1 MTVFNFSAGPAV
13 LPVPVLLKAQSEL
26 LNYKGSGQSVLELS
40 HRSTLFENILQETES
55 LLRELLQIPDNYRV
69 LFLQGG
75 ATLQFSMLPLN
86 LATAHQR
93 VDFID
98 TGSWSQKAIQD
109 AGAFVQTNVIASSEA
124 DHYRSIPTGP
134 IRSDA
139 DYLHITWNNTLEGT
153 TFTNVPQVDV
163 PLVADF
169 SSSILSE
176 PIDVSQFDVIYAG
189 AQKNLGSAGMTLVII
204 KDDLLQ
210 RTPDRL
216 GSYLRYD
223 IHAAHHSLYNTPPT
237 YSIYLTKL
245 VLEWIKEQGFDTVVQ
260 RNRRQAA
267 SLYAYLDQSAMFSNS
282 VALPDRSRMNI
293 PFSTGQTD
301 LDQQFLQ
308 FAERHQLVNLKG
320 HRSVGGMRA
329 SLYNAMP
336 TAGVDALITVLQR
349 FEQGER

>member
-13 LPVPVLLKAQSEL
+13 LPEPVLLKAQSEL
-26 LNYKGSGQSVLELS
+26 LNYRGSFQSVLELS
-40 HRSTLFENILQETES
+40 HRSALFEGILDDATS
-55 LLRELLQIPDNYRV
+55 LVRELLNVPDDYEI

-75 ATLQFSMLPLN
+75 ATLQFSMLPMN
-86 LATAHQR
+86 LAQTKR

-98 TGSWSQKAIQD
+98 TGGWSQKAIAD
-109 AGAFVQTNVIASSEA
+109 AAPYASTRIIASSQE
-124 DHYRSIPTGP
+124 DQYRSIPTGP
-134 IRSDA
+134 FSSDA
-139 DYLHITWNNTLEGT
+139 DYLHVTWNNTLEGT
-153 TFTNVPQVDV
+153 TFREVPQVGV

-189 AQKNLGSAGMTLVII
+189 AQKNLGAAGMTLVIM
-204 KDDLLQ
+204 KKNLLR
-210 RTPDRL
+210 RTPDAL

-223 IHAAHHSLYNTPPT
+223 IHAKHHSLYNTPPT

-245 VLEWIKEQGFDTVVQ
+245 VLEWMKEEGGLSAITA
-260 RNRRQAA
+260 RNRAQAA
-267 SLYAYLDQSAMFSNS
+267 ALYDALDRSTLFSNH
-282 VALPDRSRMNI
+282 VVHENRSLMNI
-293 PFSTGQTD
+293 PFSTGDET
-301 LDQQFLQ
+301 LDQAFLTY
-308 FAERHQLVNLKG
+308 AERHGLVNLKG

-336 TAGVDALITVLQR
+336 DAGVEALITVLHT

>member
-26 LNYKGSGQSVLELS
+26 LNYRGSGQSVLELS
-40 HRSTLFENILQETES
+40 HRSVLFETILNETES
-55 LLRELLQIPDNYRV
+55 LLRELLEVPDDYHV

-86 LATAHQR
+86 LATNRHLI
-93 VDFID
+93 DFID

-109 AGAFVQTNVIASSEA
+109 AQAYATTRIIASSA
-124 DHYRSIPTGP
+124 SDGYRSIPTEP
-134 IRSDA
+134 VTSDA

-153 TFTNVPQVDV
+153 TYTHVPQVNV

-176 PIDVSQFDVIYAG
+176 PIDISQFDLIYAG

-204 KDDLLQ
+204 KNDLLQ
-210 RTPDRL
+210 RTPALL

-223 IHAAHHSLYNTPPT
+223 THATHHSLYNTPPT

-245 VLEWIKEQGFDTVVQ
+245 VLEWIKEQGFETVVQ

-267 SLYAYLDQSAMFSNS
+267 TLYTYLDQSTLFSNA
-282 VALPDRSRMNI
+282 VAITDRSRMNI
-293 PFSTGQTD
+293 PFSTGQAD
-301 LDQQFLQ
+301 LDEQFLK
-308 FAERHQLVNLKG
+308 FAERNQLVNLKG

-336 TAGVDALITVLQR
+336 TSGVDALLDALHR

>member
-26 LNYKGSGQSVLELS
+26 LNYQGSGQSVLELS
-40 HRSTLFENILQETES
+40 HRSTLFENILQDTEA
-55 LLRELLQIPDNYRV
+55 LLRELLQIPDHYHV

-86 LATAHQR
+86 LATNQQR

-98 TGSWSQKAIQD
+98 TGSWSQKAMQD
-109 AGAFVQTNVIASSEA
+109 AAAFVKTGIVASSNA
-124 DHYRSIPTGP
+124 DNYRSIPAGP
-134 IRSDA
+134 IYSDA
-139 DYLHITWNNTLEGT
+139 DYLHLTWNNTLEGT
-153 TFTNVPQVDV
+153 TFTDAPQVDV

-204 KDDLLQ
+204 KDELLQ

-223 IHAAHHSLYNTPPT
+223 THAANHSLYNTPPT

-245 VLEWIKEQGFDTVVQ
+245 VLEWIKDQGFDTVVE
-260 RNRRQAA
+260 RNHKQSA
-267 SLYAYLDQSAMFSNS
+267 SLYAYLDQSVLFSNH

-293 PFSTGQTD
+293 PFTTGQTD
-301 LDQQFLQ
+301 LDKQFLQ
-308 FAERHQLVNLKG
+308 FAERHHLVNLKG

-336 TAGVDALITVLQR
+336 TAGVDALIAILKR

>member
-26 LNYKGSGQSVLELS
+26 LNYQGSGQSVLELS
-40 HRSTLFENILQETES
+40 HRSTLFENILQDTEA
-55 LLRELLQIPDNYRV
+55 LLRELLQIPDHYHV

-86 LATAHQR
+86 LATNQQR
-93 VDFID
+93 IDFID
-98 TGSWSQKAIQD
+98 TGSWSQKAMQD
-109 AGAFVQTNVIASSEA
+109 AAAFVKTGIVASSNA
-124 DHYRSIPTGP
+124 DNYRSIPAGP
-134 IRSDA
+134 IYSDA
-139 DYLHITWNNTLEGT
+139 DYLHLTWNNTLEGT
-153 TFTNVPQVDV
+153 TFTDAPQVDV

-204 KDDLLQ
+204 KDELLQ

-223 IHAAHHSLYNTPPT
+223 THAAHHSLYNTPPT

-245 VLEWIKEQGFDTVVQ
+245 VLEWIKDQGFDTVVE
-260 RNRRQAA
+260 RNHKQSA
-267 SLYAYLDQSAMFSNS
+267 SLYAYLDQSVLFSNH

-293 PFSTGQTD
+293 PFTTGQTD
-301 LDQQFLQ
+301 LDKQFLQ
-308 FAERHQLVNLKG
+308 FAERHHLVNLKG

-336 TAGVDALITVLQR
+336 TAGVDALIAILKR

>member
-26 LNYKGSGQSVLELS
+26 LNYQGSGQSVLELS
-40 HRSTLFENILQETES
+40 HRSTLFENILQDTEA
-55 LLRELLQIPDNYRV
+55 LLRELLQIPDHYRV

-86 LATAHQR
+86 LAADRRH

-98 TGSWSQKAIQD
+98 TGSWSQKAMQD
-109 AGAFVQTNVIASSEA
+109 AQAFVKTNIVASSKE
-124 DHYRSIPTGP
+124 DSYRSIPTGP
-134 IRSDA
+134 IRSEA

-153 TFTNVPQVDV
+153 TFTEVPHVDV

-204 KDDLLQ
+204 KDELLQ

-223 IHAAHHSLYNTPPT
+223 THATHHSLYNTPPT

-245 VLEWIKEQGFDTVVQ
+245 VLEWIKEQGFDTVVA
-260 RNRRQAA
+260 RNHRQAA
-267 SLYAYLDQSAMFSNS
+267 SLYAYLDQSVLFSNH

-293 PFSTGQTD
+293 PFTTGQTD
-301 LDQQFLQ
+301 LDKQFLQ

-336 TAGVDALITVLQR
+336 TAGVDALIAILQR

>member
-26 LNYKGSGQSVLELS
+26 LNYQGSGQSVLELS
-40 HRSTLFENILQETES
+40 HRSDLFETILHETQS
-55 LLRELLQIPDNYRV
+55 LLRELMDIPDEYRV

-86 LATAHQR
+86 LATNRQM

-98 TGSWSQKAIQD
+98 TGSWSQKAIKD
-109 AGAFVQTNVIASSEA
+109 AQAYATTRILASSA
-124 DHYRSIPTGP
+124 SDGYRSIPVEAVT
-134 IRSDA
+134 SDA

-153 TFTNVPQVDV
+153 TYTKAPQVGV

-176 PIDVSQFDVIYAG
+176 PIDIRQFDVVYAG

-204 KDDLLQ
+204 KDELLQ
-210 RTPDRL
+210 RTPQSS

-223 IHAAHHSLYNTPPT
+223 THAKHHSLYNTPPT

-245 VLEWIKEQGFDTVVQ
+245 VLEWIKEQGFETVVQ
-260 RNRRQAA
+260 RNRQQAA
-267 SLYAYLDQSAMFSNS
+267 ALYTYLDQSTLFSNA
-282 VALPDRSRMNI
+282 VAISDRSRMNV
-293 PFSTGQTD
+293 PFSTGQVE
-301 LDQQFLQ
+301 LDAQFLE
-308 FAERHQLVNLKG
+308 FAERNQLVNLKG

-336 TAGVDALITVLQR
+336 NSGVDALLSVLHR

>member
-26 LNYKGSGQSVLELS
+26 LNYQGSGQSVLELS
-40 HRSTLFENILQETES
+40 HRSTLFENILQDTEA
-55 LLRELLQIPDNYRV
+55 LLRELLQIPDHYHV

-86 LATAHQR
+86 LATNQQR

-98 TGSWSQKAIQD
+98 TGSWSQKAMQD
-109 AGAFVQTNVIASSEA
+109 AAAFVKTGIVASSNA
-124 DHYRSIPTGP
+124 DNYRSIPAGP
-134 IRSDA
+134 IYSDA
-139 DYLHITWNNTLEGT
+139 DYLHLTWNNTLEGT
-153 TFTNVPQVDV
+153 TFTDAPQVDV

-204 KDDLLQ
+204 KDELLQ

-223 IHAAHHSLYNTPPT
+223 THAAHHSLYNTPPT

-245 VLEWIKEQGFDTVVQ
+245 VLEWIKDQGFDTVVE
-260 RNRRQAA
+260 RNHKQSA
-267 SLYAYLDQSAMFSNS
+267 SLYAYLDQSVLFSNH

-293 PFSTGQTD
+293 PFTTGQTD
-301 LDQQFLQ
+301 LDKQFLQ
-308 FAERHQLVNLKG
+308 FAERHHLVNLKG

-336 TAGVDALITVLQR
+336 TAGVDALIAILKR

>member
-26 LNYKGSGQSVLELS
+26 LNYQGSGQSVLELS
-40 HRSTLFENILQETES
+40 HRSTLFENILQDTEA
-55 LLRELLQIPDNYRV
+55 LLRELLQIPDHYHV

-86 LATAHQR
+86 LATNQQR

-98 TGSWSQKAIQD
+98 TGSWSQKAMQD
-109 AGAFVQTNVIASSEA
+109 AAAFVKTGIVASSNA
-124 DHYRSIPTGP
+124 DNYRSIPAGP
-134 IRSDA
+134 IYSDA
-139 DYLHITWNNTLEGT
+139 DYLHLTWNNTLEGT
-153 TFTNVPQVDV
+153 TFTDAPQVDV

-204 KDDLLQ
+204 KDELLQ

-223 IHAAHHSLYNTPPT
+223 THAAHNSLYNTPPT

-245 VLEWIKEQGFDTVVQ
+245 VLEWIKDQGFDMVVE
-260 RNRRQAA
+260 RNHKQSA
-267 SLYAYLDQSAMFSNS
+267 SLYAYLDQSVLFSNH

-293 PFSTGQTD
+293 PFTTGQTD
-301 LDQQFLQ
+301 LDKQFLQ
-308 FAERHQLVNLKG
+308 FAERHHLVNLKG

-336 TAGVDALITVLQR
+336 TAGVDALIAILKR